1 MWWLPTEQDPPEET
15 PVTPDQLKHF
25 QQKLQ
30 TLRADLLREL
40 EASAAIGQP
49 EDTHEGDQ
57 SDQASAET
65 DRDLVGLN
73 RERIRML
80 LGQADAALARIEN
93 GTYGICEDTG
103 RPIGLKRLEAQPTA
117 TLSVEALETRERAE
131 R

>member
-1 MWWLPTEQDPPEET
+1 M
-15 PVTPDQLKHF
+15 TPDQLQHF

-40 EASAAIGQP
+40 AASAAIAQP
-49 EDTHEGDQ
+49 ENTHEGDQ

-73 RERIRML
+73 RERIRMM

-103 RPIGLKRLEAQPTA
+103 DPIGLKRLEAQPTA
-117 TLSVEALETRERAE
+117 TLSVEALEKRERAE

>member
-1 MWWLPTEQDPPEET
+1 M
-15 PVTPDQLKHF
+15 TPDQLRHF

-40 EASAAIGQP
+40 EASAAIRQP
-49 EDTHEGDQ
+49 EDARDGDQ

-117 TLSVEALETRERAE
+117 TLSVEALEKRERAE

>member
-1 MWWLPTEQDPPEET
+1 M
-15 PVTPDQLKHF
+15 TPDQLRHF

-40 EASAAIGQP
+40 EASAAIRQP
-49 EDTHEGDQ
+49 EDTRDGDQ

-80 LGQADAALARIEN
+80 LGQSDAALARIEN
-93 GTYGICEDTG
+93 GTYGMCRDCGE
-103 RPIGLKRLEAQPTA
+103 PIAEARLKAIPW
-117 TLSVEALETRERAE
+117 TRVCITCKEKQNS
-131 R
+131 